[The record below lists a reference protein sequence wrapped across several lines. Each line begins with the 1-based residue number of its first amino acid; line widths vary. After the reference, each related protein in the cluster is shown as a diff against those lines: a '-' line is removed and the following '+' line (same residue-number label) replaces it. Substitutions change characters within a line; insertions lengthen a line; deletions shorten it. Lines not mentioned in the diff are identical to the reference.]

1 MVSIDNVYKTVLTIL
16 NKEKRGYITPRE
28 FNDYARQAQLEIF
41 ESYFSGVN
49 RSLSNNSDYSDTKR
63 NVEEKISFLENEA
76 TIATGS
82 FTNASGVT
90 TSDYFAYPSD
100 FYRLSVV
107 SAIELA
113 DDAVAAIPAQTVV
126 YPKPAQTFA
135 GFEALEAYWNGN
147 TAVQGD
153 LSASTIDL
161 SSNPFGNGS
170 GLIGGF
176 NIASLSGN
184 TAFRAKYP
192 LLPTQSNGNNATT
205 FGSNVQTFV
214 LKWSNGATITF
225 TQTGVISL
233 NRASTITVGD
243 GFELNLG
250 QASFGAAT
258 GAFWGT
264 QMQYVSGSGTITAG
278 DSLITVDSIPSIPAT
293 TIGHQFIEGISNK
306 KFLFV
311 NKSPFTKPSITSP
324 VYLTH
329 ENGLVIKPTG
339 IPNVSVSY
347 VRKPSEPQWV
357 GGTANGQI
365 IVNTSG
371 VGFKNFELH
380 PSEET
385 ELVAKILTFAG
396 VTLRAPDLVQ
406 ATAQKESQIIQ
417 SEQ

>member
-82 FTNASGVT
+82 FTNASGAT

-107 SAIELA
+107 S
-113 DDAVAAIPAQTVV
+113 T
-126 YPKPAQTFA
+126 T
-135 GFEALEAYWNGN
+135 
-147 TAVQGD
+147 TGD
-153 LSASTIDL
+153 
-161 SSNPFGNGS
+161 
-170 GLIGGF
+170 
-176 NIASLSGN
+176 
-184 TAFRAKYP
+184 
-192 LLPTQSNGNNATT
+192 
-205 FGSNVQTFV
+205 
-214 LKWSNGATITF
+214 
-225 TQTGVISL
+225 
-233 NRASTITVGD
+233 
-243 GFELNLG
+243 
-250 QASFGAAT
+250 
-258 GAFWGT
+258 
-264 QMQYVSGSGTITAG
+264 
-278 DSLITVDSIPSIPAT
+278 
-293 TIGHQFIEGISNK
+293 QFIEEISNK

>member
-16 NKEKRGYITPRE
+16 NKEKRGYVTPRE

-76 TIATGS
+76 TIATDS

-113 DDAVAAIPAQTVV
+113 DDAVAAIPAQTAVN
-126 YPKPAQTFA
+126 PTPAFEFQGFTASSSYWDGTTAA
-135 GFEALEAYWNGN
+135 G
-147 TAVQGD
+147 GD
-153 LSASTIDL
+153 LSTSTIDL
-161 SSNPFGNGS
+161 SSDPFGNGA
-170 GLIGGF
+170 GLIAGF
-176 NIASLSGN
+176 SVGSVGS
-184 TAFRAKYP
+184 TAFRTKYP
-192 LLPTQSNGNNATT
+192 LLPTQATGNDVTT

-214 LKWSNGATITF
+214 FEWSNGATITF
-225 TQTGVISL
+225 TQTGVININQS
-233 NRASTITVGD
+233 VGID
-243 GFELNLG
+243 SFRLYLGKTTAPSVGGGTYFGTEL
-250 QASFGAAT
+250 
-258 GAFWGT
+258 
-264 QMQYVSGSGTITAG
+264 QYVSGSGTITAG
-278 DSLITVDSIPSIPAT
+278 DNLIIVDSIPAIPAT
-293 TIGHQFIEGISNK
+293 TSGHQFIEEISNK